1 MSSWGFLRHNCR
13 TQEAQP
19 LAILTEGSCRARVC
33 FCKPRPSSS
42 NRRLSPA
49 AAAPAA
55 ARAGS
60 PPRACR
66 GRRGPDATVR
76 FPHPTP
82 RRARDGGGSFPTPS
96 PSRSPAFSREAAAF
110 YCSTTGKTGAAASQS
125 ATLQVRPAPCWSSG
139 SFPLTQESLP
149 KRENRHEE
157 RRGCRPTLLRQPPRV
172 PAARRQP
179 RTQLLQPQ
187 LMPPSPAAPT

>member
-1 MSSWGFLRHNCR
+1 M
-13 TQEAQP
+13 TA
-19 LAILTEGSCRARVC
+19 
-33 FCKPRPSSS
+33 
-42 NRRLSPA
+42 LS
-49 AAAPAA
+49 
-55 ARAGS
+55 
-60 PPRACR
+60 
-66 GRRGPDATVR
+66 T
-76 FPHPTP
+76 
-82 RRARDGGGSFPTPS
+82 
-96 PSRSPAFSREAAAF
+96 
-110 YCSTTGKTGAAASQS
+110 SQS

-187 LMPPSPAAPT
+187 LMPPSPAAPTWQGAACPLGQVSPHPQPRGRRPRAAIWDPVVPPLLQREREQRVLGTGTVQRAGEGAGSRGQGYEGGLRTPALSVPAILRELRPRRSGAWQTPAPPPRGGFWDFEFPFL

>member
-1 MSSWGFLRHNCR
+1 MLLQTSTFVLE
-13 TQEAQP
+13 QA
-19 LAILTEGSCRARVC
+19 AVASCRSARTGPRRFAPAC
-33 FCKPRPSSS
+33 LPRPT
-42 NRRLSPA
+42 RP
-49 AAAPAA
+49 
-55 ARAGS
+55 
-60 PPRACR
+60 
-66 GRRGPDATVR
+66 GRDCALPT
-76 FPHPTP
+76 PPTP